1 MISLEVK
8 QELIKYSELY
18 VELGIL
24 EKLLRV
30 TIPASLTTEVSN
42 SQVNAWISLI
52 ILDQKFRNKLNQARI
67 QQRKAGQVSGHSIA
81 DFLPMSFWSRVI
93 SKRHYTSLWVPYVY
107 QISCDYEVRQSFT
120 YFKTFEQKLHAATAD
135 RNIVAHY
142 NFSGIASIEESLAN
156 VRWLQQA
163 LGLVKAEWCVEAL
176 TGLVIG
182 IDIKDRFFDAFAA

>member
-52 ILDQKFRNKLNQARI
+52 ILDQKFGNKLNQARI

-120 YFKTFEQKLHAATAD
+120 YFKTFEQRLHAATAD

-163 LGLVKAEWCVEAL
+163 LGLVKAE
-176 TGLVIG
+176 
-182 IDIKDRFFDAFAA
+182 